1 MDISKETWEA
11 LIREVKEAGDYAAE
25 KQKSV
30 VRNFKPDGS
39 VLTEIDT
46 KLDARLTSKIEELF
60 PGCRIVSEENPADL
74 KESSD
79 WTFTIDPID
88 GTDSFSQSMPG
99 WCVAVG
105 ILDRDMEPSGAVI
118 YAPAWGPAGGTLAT
132 LAPGGDLYLNG
143 KKYFPEIDKGKE
155 HPFQIMAGSKIHRHF
170 EYRSFKWK
178 IRTTGSGVLNI
189 MGQVIHNAVE
199 GALLTPCYIWDMAA
213 AHAVIKKA
221 GFSLQYL
228 SGKKIDYGY
237 LARRNKAE
245 DYLVAGTETTIKTI
259 KNNFLLLKQL
269 KNPEKLI

>member
-1 MDISKETWEA
+1 MNISNESWEA
-11 LIREVKEAGDYAAE
+11 LIREVKEAGDYAAQ

-46 KLDARLTSKIEELF
+46 RLDALLTAKIEELF
-60 PGCRIVSEENPADL
+60 PGSRIVSEENPSDL
-74 KESSD
+74 KEPAD

-105 ILDRDMEPSGAVI
+105 VLDREMQPAGAVI
-118 YAPAWGPAGGTLAT
+118 YAPVWGPEGGTLAV
-132 LAPGGDLYLNG
+132 LEPGGDLYINRRKYIPENNNG
-143 KKYFPEIDKGKE
+143 GE

-189 MGQVIHNAVE
+189 IGQVIHSAVG

-237 LARRNKAE
+237 LAQRNKAE
-245 DYLVAGTETTIKTI
+245 DYLVAGTETAINTIK
-259 KNNFLLLKQL
+259 KNFLLIK
-269 KNPEKLI
+269 